1 MLNGKCEV
9 ICENDNWKVRFLTSG
24 SLITI
29 VSLNVDV
36 FLVGGGCCGNYFW
49 GGAYYL
55 NAESVG
61 SGIVIFRDKR

>member
-36 FLVGGGCCGNYFW
+36 FLVGGGCCGNCFW

-55 NAESVG
+55 MLDQLVQE
-61 SGIVIFRDKR
+61 